1 VGQQEAVHEQLALV
15 RARVSGPPKPVRQA
29 EELPVAR
36 VAVDLEPPHLDRPFD
51 YSVPARLAEAAQ
63 PGVRVRVKFAGRLV
77 DGFLIERCESSD
89 FTGSLVPINRV
100 ISPEPVLGPEL
111 LALARQVA
119 EAYSGTLADVLR
131 LVIPP
136 RHAGAEA
143 EPAQPPP
150 LGPLPLPEPT
160 PWRPYPGGAEFLSAL
175 AEGQAPRAVCTVLPN
190 SDAYAA
196 LATAVQAT
204 LAGGRGAVVIAAT
217 GRDVARIDLA
227 LTKALGEGRHLALT
241 ADLGSAERYRR
252 WLALSRGQVHAVVGT
267 AAAQFAPIGNL
278 GLVAIWDD
286 ADSGHAARLA
296 PYPHAREVLLMR
308 AHQAGAGALIA
319 GYTATAEAAHL
330 VQRRWARPL
339 TAQRTV
345 VRDYAPRVL
354 ALGEERGRDRELHPG
369 AVASHLPPQALRL
382 AREALTQGPV
392 LVQVPRSGYR
402 PRLACAQCRE
412 TARCGHCNG
421 PLSQA
426 GPQQDPKCGWCGRT
440 AAPWSCRSC
449 HGVRLRSR
457 ATGVLRSAEE
467 LGRAFPGVLV
477 RESNAARGVIDTVS
491 GEPALV
497 LATPGAEPLADGG
510 YAGALL
516 LDAPELLN
524 LPTLRAAEQALRRWL
539 GAAALVRP
547 AGRGGAVLLCADGA
561 LPAAQA
567 LLRWDPASFARRE
580 LADRTEL
587 GYPPSARIAELTG
600 AYPALRE
607 ILDLT
612 ELPEGAQLLGPVPV
626 QRSGEQTERML
637 VRCDRAD
644 GARLAKALKAALGVR
659 TAKHGSDPVW
669 IRIDPVDLA

>member
-1 VGQQEAVHEQLALV
+1 VGQETVHEQLALV
-15 RARVSGPPKPVRQA
+15 RSRVAGPPKPVRA
-29 EELPVAR
+29 AAELPVAR
-36 VAVDLEPPHLDRPFD
+36 VAVDLEPPHLDRYFD
-51 YSVPARLAEAAQ
+51 YSVPARLAESAV
-63 PGVRVRVKFAGRLV
+63 PGVRVRVRFAGRLV
-77 DGFLIERCESSD
+77 DGFLIERLESSD
-89 FTGSLVPINRV
+89 FGGSLVPLERV
-100 ISPEPVLGPEL
+100 LSPEPVLGPEL

-136 RHAGAEA
+136 RHAAAEA
-143 EPAQPPP
+143 ETPPPRP
-150 LGPLPLPEPT
+150 LGPLPVPSAAPFAA
-160 PWRPYPGGAEFLSAL
+160 YPGGAEFLEAL
-175 AEGQAPRAVCTVLPN
+175 AKGQAPRAVWTVLPN
-190 SDAYAA
+190 SDAFAA
-196 LATAVQAT
+196 LAAAVQAT
-204 LAGGRGAVVIAAT
+204 LAAGRGAVVIAAT
-217 GRDVARIDLA
+217 GRDVARIDAALLA
-227 LTKALGEGRHLALT
+227 ALGEGRHLALT
-241 ADLGSAERYRR
+241 ADLGQAERYRR
-252 WLALSRGQVHAVVGT
+252 WLALSRGQVRAVVGT
-267 AAAQFAPIGNL
+267 AAAQFAPLADL

-286 ADSGHAARLA
+286 ADSGHAVRLA

-339 TAQRTV
+339 A
-345 VRDYAPRVL
+345 APRAAVREHAPRIF
-354 ALGEERGRDRELHPG
+354 ALNEERGRDRELHPA
-369 AVASHLPPQALRL
+369 AVAGHLPPQALRL
-382 AREALTQGPV
+382 AREGLKLGPV

-421 PLSQA
+421 PLAQA
-426 GPQQDPKCGWCGRT
+426 GPQQDPKCGWCGRV
-440 AAPWSCRSC
+440 AAPWRCRTC
-449 HGVRLRSR
+449 DGARLRSR
-457 ATGVLRSAEE
+457 ATGVHRSAEE
-467 LGRAFPGVLV
+467 LGRAFPGVRI
-477 RESNAARGVIDTVS
+477 RESNAARGVLDAVE

-497 LATPGAEPLADGG
+497 LATPGAEPTAEGG
-510 YAGALL
+510 YAAALL

-539 GAAALVRP
+539 GAAALVRS
-547 AGRGGAVLLCADGA
+547 AGRGGAVLLCADGS

-567 LLRWDPASFARRE
+567 LLRWDPPGFARRE

-607 ILDLT
+607 ILELT

>member
-1 VGQQEAVHEQLALV
+1 VGQETVHEQLALV
-15 RARVSGPPKPVRQA
+15 RSRVAGPPKPVRA
-29 EELPVAR
+29 AAELPVAR
-36 VAVDLEPPHLDRPFD
+36 VAVDLEPPHLDRYFD
-51 YSVPARLAEAAQ
+51 YSVPARLAQSAV
-63 PGVRVRVKFAGRLV
+63 PGVRVRVRFAGRLV
-77 DGFLIERCESSD
+77 DGFLIERLESSD
-89 FTGSLVPINRV
+89 FGGSLVSLERV
-100 ISPEPVLGPEL
+100 LSPEPVLGPEL
-111 LALARQVA
+111 LALARRVA

-136 RHAGAEA
+136 RHAAVEA
-143 EPAQPPP
+143 EHPPP
-150 LGPLPLPEPT
+150 RPHGPLPLPAAAPFAA
-160 PWRPYPGGAEFLSAL
+160 YPGGAEFLEAL
-175 AEGQAPRAVCTVLPN
+175 GRGQAPRAVWTVLPN
-190 SDAYAA
+190 TDAFAA
-196 LATAVQAT
+196 LAAAVQAT
-204 LAGGRGAVVIAAT
+204 LAAGRGAAVIAAT
-217 GRDVARIDLA
+217 GRDVARIDAA
-227 LTKALGEGRHLALT
+227 LRAALGEGRHVALT
-241 ADLGSAERYRR
+241 ADLGPAERYRR
-252 WLALSRGQVHAVVGT
+252 WLALSRGQVRAVVGT
-267 AAAQFAPIGNL
+267 AAAQFAPLDEL

-339 TAQRTV
+339 AAPRAA
-345 VRDYAPRVL
+345 VREHAPRVF
-354 ALGEERGRDRELHPG
+354 ALNEERGRDRELHPA
-369 AVASHLPPQALRL
+369 AVAGHLPPQALRL
-382 AREALTQGPV
+382 AREALKHGPV

-421 PLSQA
+421 PLSQG
-426 GPQQDPKCGWCGRT
+426 GPQQDPKCGWCGRI
-440 AAPWSCRSC
+440 AAPWRCRNC
-449 HGVRLRSR
+449 RGVRFRSR
-457 ATGVLRSAEE
+457 ATGVHRSAEE
-467 LGRAFPGVLV
+467 LGRAFPGVRV
-477 RESNAARGVIDTVS
+477 RESNAARGVLDSVED
-491 GEPALV
+491 EPALI
-497 LATPGAEPLADGG
+497 LATPGAEPPAETG
-510 YAGALL
+510 YAAALL
-516 LDAPELLN
+516 LDAPDLLN

-567 LLRWDPASFARRE
+567 LLRWDPPAFARRE

-600 AYPALRE
+600 PYPALRE

-626 QRSGEQTERML
+626 QRAGEQTERML
-637 VRCDRAD
+637 VRCDRAE
-644 GARLAKALKAALGVR
+644 GATLAKALKAALGVR
-659 TAKHGSDPVW
+659 TAKHGTDPVW

>member
-1 VGQQEAVHEQLALV
+1 MGQETVHEQLALV
-15 RARVSGPPKPVRQA
+15 RARVSAPPKPVRPA
-29 EELPVAR
+29 EDRPVAR
-36 VAVDLEPPHLDRPFD
+36 IAVDLEPPHLDRYFD
-51 YSVPARLAEAAQ
+51 YAVPARLAETAQ

-77 DGFLIERCESSD
+77 DGFLIERCETSD
-89 FTGSLVPINRV
+89 FPGSLVPIERV
-100 ISPEPVLGPEL
+100 VSPEPVLSPEL
-111 LALARQVA
+111 LALARQIA

-136 RHAGAEA
+136 RHAATEA
-143 EPAQPPP
+143 EPAHPRP
-150 LGPLPLPEPT
+150 LGPLPLPDST
-160 PWRPYPGGAEFLSAL
+160 PWAVYPGGAEFLEAL
-175 AEGQAPRAVCTVLPN
+175 AQAEAPRAVWTVLPN
-190 SDAYAA
+190 ADAYGA
-196 LATAVQAT
+196 LAAAVQAT
-204 LAGGRGAVVIAAT
+204 LAAGRGAVVIAAT

-227 LTKALGEGRHLALT
+227 LTKTLGEGRHVALT
-241 ADLGSAERYRR
+241 ADLGPAERYRR
-252 WLALSRGQVHAVVGT
+252 WLRLSRGQVRAVVGT
-267 AAAQFAPIGNL
+267 AAAQFAPIENL

-308 AHQAGAGALIA
+308 AHQAKAGALIA

-330 VQRRWARPL
+330 VQRHWARPL
-339 TAQRTV
+339 TAPRSV
-345 VRDYAPRVL
+345 VRDHAPRVF
-354 ALGEERGRDRELHPG
+354 ALNEERGRDRELHPG
-369 AVASHLPPQALRL
+369 AVASHLPPQAIRL

-426 GPQQDPKCGWCGRT
+426 GPRQDPKCGWCGRI
-440 AAPWSCRSC
+440 AAPWTCRNC
-449 HGVRLRSR
+449 YGVRLRSR
-457 ATGVLRSAEE
+457 ATGVHRSAEE

-477 RESNAARGVIDTVS
+477 RESNAARGVVDAVP

-510 YAGALL
+510 YAAALL
-516 LDAPELLN
+516 LDAPEILN

-547 AGRGGAVLLCADGA
+547 ATRGGAVLLCADGT

-567 LLRWDPASFARRE
+567 LLRWDPAGFARRE
-580 LADRTEL
+580 LADRTDL

-612 ELPEGAQLLGPVPV
+612 DLPEGAQLLGPVPV
-626 QRSGEQTERML
+626 QRAGEQTERIL
-637 VRCDRAD
+637 VRCDRSD
-644 GARLAKALKAALGVR
+644 GAKLAKALKAALGVR
-659 TAKHGSDPVW
+659 TAKHGGDPVW

>member
-1 VGQQEAVHEQLALV
+1 MGHATVHEQLALV
-15 RARVSGPPKPVRQA
+15 RARVSAPPKPVSMA
-29 EELPVAR
+29 AELPVAR
-36 VAVDLEPPHLDRPFD
+36 VAADLEPPHLDRYFD

-63 PGVRVRVKFAGRLV
+63 PGVRVRVRFAGRLV
-77 DGFLIERCESSD
+77 DGYLIERCETSD
-89 FTGSLVPINRV
+89 FAGSLQPLERV
-100 ISPEPVLGPEL
+100 LSPEQVLGPEL

-136 RHAGAEA
+136 RHAAAEA
-143 EPAQPPP
+143 ESAAPRP
-150 LGPLPLPEPT
+150 LGPLPLPDAT
-160 PWRPYPGGAEFLSAL
+160 PWTPYPDGPEFLDAL
-175 AEGQAPRAVCTVLPN
+175 AHGQSPRAVWTVLPN
-190 SDAYAA
+190 TDSFAA
-196 LATAVQAT
+196 LAAAVQAT

-217 GRDVARIDLA
+217 GRDVARIDAALA
-227 LTKALGEGRHLALT
+227 AALGPGRHVALT
-241 ADLGSAERYRR
+241 ADLGPAERYRR
-252 WLALSRGQVHAVVGT
+252 WLALSRGQVRAVVGT
-267 AAAQFAPIGNL
+267 AAAQFAPIEQL

-339 TAQRTV
+339 AAPRSV
-345 VRDYAPRVL
+345 VREYAPRVF
-354 ALGEERGRDRELHPG
+354 ALNEERSRDRELHPG
-369 AVASHLPPQALRL
+369 AVAGHLPPQALRL
-382 AREALTQGPV
+382 AREALKQGPV

-412 TARCGHCNG
+412 AARCGHCNG
-421 PLSQA
+421 PLAQS

-440 AAPWSCRSC
+440 AAPWRC
-449 HGVRLRSR
+449 HTCNGVRLRSR
-457 ATGVLRSAEE
+457 ATGVHRSAEE

-477 RESNAARGVIDTVS
+477 RESNAARGVLDSVS
-491 GEPALV
+491 AEPALV
-497 LATPGAEPLADGG
+497 LATPGAEPPAEGG
-510 YAGALL
+510 YAAALL
-516 LDAPELLN
+516 LDATEMLN

-539 GAAALVRP
+539 GAAAQVRP
-547 AGRGGAVLLCADGA
+547 ADRGGAVLLCADGS
-561 LPAAQA
+561 LRAAQA
-567 LLRWDPASFARRE
+567 LLRWDPAAFARSE
-580 LADRTEL
+580 LAERAEL

-600 AYPALRE
+600 PYSALRE

-612 ELPEGAQLLGPVPV
+612 ELPEGAHLLGPVPV
-626 QRSGEQTERML
+626 QRAGEQTERML

-644 GARLAKALKAALGVR
+644 GGRLAKALKAALGVR
-659 TAKHGSDPVW
+659 TAKHGGDPVW

>member
-1 VGQQEAVHEQLALV
+1 MADGTVHEQLALV
-15 RARVSGPPKPVRQA
+15 RARVSAPPKPVVPA
-29 EELPVAR
+29 EDRPVAR
-36 VAVDLEPPHLDRPFD
+36 IAVDLEPPHLDRYFD
-51 YSVPARLAEAAQ
+51 YSVPAKLAEAAQ

-77 DGFLIERCESSD
+77 DGFLIERRDSSE
-89 FTGSLVPINRV
+89 FTGSLVPIERV
-100 ISPEPVLGPEL
+100 VSPEPVLSPDL
-111 LALARQVA
+111 LALSRQVA

-136 RHAGAEA
+136 RHAATEA
-143 EPAQPPP
+143 EKPHPRP
-150 LGPLPLPEPT
+150 LGPIQVPDPT
-160 PWRPYPGGAEFLSAL
+160 PWAAYPGGAEFLDAL
-175 AEGQAPRAVCTVLPN
+175 AQGQTPRAVWTVLPN
-190 SDAYAA
+190 ADAYGA
-196 LATAVQAT
+196 LAAAVQAT

-227 LTKALGEGRHLALT
+227 LTKALGEGRHVALT
-241 ADLGSAERYRR
+241 ADLGQAERYRR
-252 WLALSRGQVHAVVGT
+252 WLALSRGQVRAVVGT
-267 AAAQFAPIGNL
+267 AAAQFAPIEKL

-308 AHQAGAGALIA
+308 AHQAKAGALIA

-330 VQRRWARPL
+330 VQRHWARPL
-339 TAQRTV
+339 AAPRAV
-345 VRDYAPRVL
+345 VRDHAPRVF
-354 ALGEERGRDRELHPG
+354 ALNEERGRDRELNPG
-369 AVASHLPPQALRL
+369 AVAGHLPPQAIRL
-382 AREALTQGPV
+382 AREALAQGPV

-412 TARCGHCNG
+412 TARCAHCSG
-421 PLSQA
+421 PLSQP
-426 GPQQDPKCGWCGRT
+426 GPREDPKCGWCGRS
-440 AAPWSCRSC
+440 AAPWSCRNC

-457 ATGVLRSAEE
+457 ATGVHRSAEE
-467 LGRAFPGVLV
+467 LGRAFPGTLV
-477 RESNAARGVIDTVS
+477 RESNAARGVIDTVP

-510 YAGALL
+510 YAAALL
-516 LDAPELLN
+516 LDAPEILN
-524 LPTLRAAEQALRRWL
+524 LPTLRAAEQAVRRWL

-547 AGRGGAVLLCADGA
+547 AARGGAVLLCADGA

-567 LLRWDPASFARRE
+567 LLRWDPAAFARRE

-612 ELPEGAQLLGPVPV
+612 DLPEGAQLLGPVPV
-626 QRSGEQTERML
+626 QRAGEQTERML

-644 GARLAKALKAALGVR
+644 GAKLAKALKSALGVR
-659 TAKHGSDPVW
+659 TAKHGTDPVW